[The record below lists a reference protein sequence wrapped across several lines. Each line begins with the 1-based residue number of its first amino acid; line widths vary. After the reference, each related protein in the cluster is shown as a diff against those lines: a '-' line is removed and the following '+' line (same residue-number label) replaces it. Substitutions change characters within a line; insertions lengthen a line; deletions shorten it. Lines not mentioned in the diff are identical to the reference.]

1 MSNNRNTNKK
11 PARKIIAITV
21 KVGDTVTGKV
31 AKVRHPEPGVLIEI
45 EGQPM
50 AFMPNSTQIGKNPAE
65 KAERRA
71 HLINNPGTEVTVTV
85 MEALDAGYDPANPEK
100 QRLIVNEA
108 KPFIQKREAE
118 RANRQAEA
126 AQRAADRASA
136 IADAVAKLV
145 PGTVVPGKVVKLA
158 EKPSTKK
165 EGETFTFGAYVDI
178 GGVSG
183 LLHNREMK
191 DQVAVG
197 ESIEVFIISS
207 EMAEGKPRVA
217 LSTVKA
223 AEIAETNELLD
234 SVGADMRTTGHDVR
248 QGNVDGV
255 DGFTMKLATFDVPAF
270 LPAVDANVADLSSLT
285 KGSRVARVVTTGE
298 VIGGKYV
305 KVTRKG
311 L

>member
-1 MSNNRNTNKK
+1 MSNNRNPSKK

-21 KVGDTVTGKV
+21 KVDDKVTGKV

-50 AFMPNSTQIGKNPAE
+50 AFMPNSTLIGKNPGE

-71 HLINNPGTEVTVTV
+71 QLINNPGTEVTVTV
-85 MEALDAGYDPANPEK
+85 MEAQDAGFDSANPEK

-108 KPFIQKREAE
+108 KPFIQQREAD

-126 AQRAADRASA
+126 TQRASARASA

-145 PGTVVPGKVVKLA
+145 PGSVVAGKVVKLA

-197 ESIEVFIISS
+197 ESVEVFIISS
-207 EMAEGKPRVA
+207 EMVEGKPRVA
-217 LSTVKA
+217 LSTLKA
-223 AEIAETNELLD
+223 AEIAQTNELLE

-248 QGNVDGV
+248 SANVDGV

-270 LPAVDANVADLSSLT
+270 LPAVDANVADLGSLT

-298 VIGGKYV
+298 VFGGKFV